1 MLAIKTYYQHKY
13 EISTTFFHIIHDI
26 LEKYLKEEVSGKKLL
41 LIFRK
46 EE

>member
-26 LEKYLKEEVSGKKLL
+26 LEKYLKEVSGKKLL
-41 LIFRK
+41 LIFIK